1 MVILSAS
8 GVSKS
13 FGIDSILKEVSFHV
27 EKGDR
32 IGIVGDN
39 GAGKTTLLSILA
51 GESPADDGE
60 LFFASGITVGYLRQ
74 RDNFQSRSTV
84 HEEMLSLFSDLVEA
98 ETALSVLSQEIAER
112 SAAGDDVDSML
123 HAYHDQSESFA
134 SKGGYRFRGEIDG
147 ILSSMAFP
155 KEYYEKRIET
165 LSGGERTRLALA
177 SLLLQK
183 PDLLLLDEPTNH
195 LDIGT
200 LKWLETFLSSYNGT
214 VAVVSHDRYFLD
226 QIVTR
231 IFDIEHR
238 QLTVYEGNYS
248 VYADKKRQR
257 EEAMLRSYENQQKEI
272 KRQEEMIRRFRQHGT
287 EKLAK
292 RAHSREKRLEHIL
305 LLDRPESKGGPMK
318 LTFKERYKSGTDV
331 LSCSGLSKSFTD
343 GKGRRLL
350 FRNVDLSI
358 KRGERICMV
367 GQNGIGKTT
376 LLRIL
381 LGQAD
386 PDAGSVRIGHNVV
399 FGYYD
404 QEQQLLT
411 EHRTVIDELWEAH
424 RLYTEGEL
432 RGILGRFL
440 FRNDDVFKL
449 ISTLSGGE
457 KARLSLLKLMLS
469 GANVLVMDEPTNHLD
484 IRSKEVFE
492 DALLSYQGTLLIVS
506 HDRYLLNKIPS
517 KIIELSADGI
527 ESYLG
532 GYDYYMEKK
541 QSISSGKTHLSDLS
555 KSVTANSGSSTDP
568 SAAVSKEQKQ
578 EDRRQ
583 AKEAESAR
591 RRRERD
597 LAALEEEIRALE
609 DSLASLEAGLCEEEI
624 ATDPAEL
631 TRLAEKI
638 EAVKRSLDSNYERWI
653 ALQ

>member
-1 MVILSAS
+1 MVILTAS
-8 GVSKS
+8 EINKS
-13 FGIDSILKEVSFHV
+13 FGIDQILKGVSFHV

-51 GESPADDGE
+51 GESPADDGDV
-60 LFFASGITVGYLRQ
+60 FFASGITIGYLRQ

-84 HEEMLSLFSDLVEA
+84 YEEMLSLFTSLLEE
-98 ETALSVLSQEIAER
+98 ETALAVLSQEIALR
-112 SAAGDDVDSML
+112 SATGDDVESML
-123 HAYHDQSESFA
+123 HAYHDRSEAFA
-134 SKGGYRFRGEIDG
+134 AKGGYRFRGEIDG

-155 KEYYEKRIET
+155 KEYYEKRIDT

-200 LKWLETFLSSYNGT
+200 LKWLESFLATYNGT

-231 IFDIEHR
+231 IFEIEHR

-248 VYADKKRQR
+248 IYAEKKRQR
-257 EEAMLRSYENQQKEI
+257 EESMLRSYENQQREI

-292 RAHSREKRLEHIL
+292 RARSREKRLDHIVQ
-305 LLDRPESKGGPMK
+305 LDRPEGRGGPMK
-318 LTFKERYKSGTDV
+318 LVFKERYKSGTDV
-331 LSCSGLSKSFTD
+331 LSCSGLSKSFFGSD
-343 GKGRRLL
+343 GTRVL
-350 FRNVDLSI
+350 FRNVALDI

-386 PDAGSVRIGHNVV
+386 PDTGMVRIGHNVV

-411 EHRTVIDELWEAH
+411 ENRTVIDELWEAH

-440 FRNDDVFKL
+440 FRNDDVFKQ
-449 ISTLSGGE
+449 ISMLSGGE

-541 QSISSGKTHLSDLS
+541 MSISSGKTHLADLS
-555 KSVTANSGSSTDP
+555 KSVTAISGSSSDP
-568 SAAVSKEQKQ
+568 AVAMSKEQKQ
-578 EDRRQ
+578 EDRRL
-583 AKEAESAR
+583 AKAAEADR
-591 RRRERD
+591 RRQEKE
-597 LAALEEEIRALE
+597 LIALEEEIRTLEESLVSLE
-609 DSLASLEAGLCEEEI
+609 DSLCKEEI

>member
-13 FGIDSILKEVSFHV
+13 FGIDQILKEVSFHI

-51 GESPADDGE
+51 NESPADDGD
-60 LFFASGITVGYLRQ
+60 LFFASGITIGYLRQ
-74 RDNFQSRSTV
+74 RDNFQSKSTV
-84 HEEMLSLFSDLVEA
+84 HDEMLSLFSDLLEA
-98 ETALSVLSQEIAER
+98 ETALSLLSQKIAER
-112 SAAGDDVDSML
+112 SAAGNDVESML
-123 HAYHDQSESFA
+123 HSYHDQSEDFA
-134 SKGGYRFRGEIDG
+134 ERGGYRFRGEIDG

-200 LKWLETFLSSYNGT
+200 LKWLESFLASYNGT
-214 VAVVSHDRYFLD
+214 VVVVSHDRYFLD

-231 IFDIEHR
+231 IFEIEHR
-238 QLTVYEGNYS
+238 QLTDYAGNYS
-248 VYADKKRQR
+248 TFAEKKRQK
-257 EEAMLRSYENQQKEI
+257 EQSMLRSYENQQKEI

-305 LLDRPESKGGPMK
+305 LLDRPESRVGPMK
-318 LTFKERYKSGTDV
+318 LAFKERYKSGTDV
-331 LSCSGLSKSFTD
+331 LSCSDLSKSFTSNE
-343 GKGRRLL
+343 GKRQL
-350 FRNVDLSI
+350 FRNVELDI

-517 KIIELSADGI
+517 KIIELSVGGI

-541 QSISSGKTHLSDLS
+541 MSIASGKTHLADLS
-555 KSVTANSGSSTDP
+555 KSVTVISGSPTDP

-583 AKEAESAR
+583 AKAAEADR
-591 RRRERD
+591 RRREKD
-597 LAALEEEIRALE
+597 LANLEEEIRTQEEALASLE
-609 DSLASLEAGLCEEEI
+609 DSLCKEEI
-624 ATDPAEL
+624 ATDSAKL
-631 TRLAEKI
+631 ARLAEKI
-638 EAVKRSLDSNYERWI
+638 EAVKRSLDANYERWI